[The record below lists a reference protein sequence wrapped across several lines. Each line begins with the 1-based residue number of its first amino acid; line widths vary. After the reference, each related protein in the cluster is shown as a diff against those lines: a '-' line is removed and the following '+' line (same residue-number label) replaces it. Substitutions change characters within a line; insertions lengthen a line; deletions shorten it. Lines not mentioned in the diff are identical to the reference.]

1 MGENK
6 NIVDELTESD
16 NQDAEGLLAKAAQLI
31 RLKMKVA
38 QKMKRQ
44 QMFRRT
50 HTSRPNM
57 AASTRS
63 NRTSASTVVETN
75 A

>member
-38 QKMKRQ
+38 QK
-44 QMFRRT
+44 
-50 HTSRPNM
+50 
-57 AASTRS
+57 
-63 NRTSASTVVETN
+63 
-75 A
+75 